1 MSEQQHQIT
10 ELENGLRIISEKF
23 DHVRSVAVGIMM
35 GVGSRNESPGQAGLS
50 HFLEHLLFKGTD
62 RISSPEIDAFFDGIG
77 AEVNASTD
85 KEVTTV
91 YARFLDR
98 NLEKALDV
106 MSDMVMRSTF
116 PDIDSERQV
125 VIEEIAMYED
135 EPSDKVHEILGD
147 CVFGDTPLGRPIIG
161 TAEVVGSVS
170 VPDIAAYR
178 DSQYVPGNIVV
189 AAAGSVDHDRL
200 VELVKQ
206 AGFDRPGREPGFDA
220 APADEGPR
228 VGFFQKDTEQVH
240 ITLGARGLRR
250 DDDRRFTLT
259 LVDSILGG
267 SMASRLF
274 QEVREK
280 RGLAYAVYS
289 YSGYYRDA
297 GQLGM
302 YVGTR
307 PDRVEEALATIG
319 TELHRIAEDP
329 ATPEEFARVKE
340 LVKGKT
346 ALAMESPMGRMSQ
359 LGRNLLLD
367 VPILSLDE
375 IEERIEAVTVDDMRE
390 LAGELYDPKRFS
402 AAAVGPDEDA
412 FRRALEPINPELV
425 AAGAAA

>member
-1 MSEQQHQIT
+1 MTEQQHQIT
-10 ELENGLRIISEKF
+10 ELDSGLRVISERF

-35 GVGSRNESPGQAGLS
+35 GVGSRNETPSQAGLS

-62 RISSPEIDAFFDGIG
+62 RFSSSEIDVFFDGIG

-98 NLEKALDV
+98 HLEKALDT

-135 EPSDKVHEILGD
+135 EPSDKVHEVLGG
-147 CVFGDTPLGRPIIG
+147 CVWGDTPLGRPIIG
-161 TAEVVGSVS
+161 TADVVGSVS
-170 VPDIAAYR
+170 VPEIAAYR
-178 DSQYVPGNIVV
+178 DAQYVPGNVVV
-189 AAAGSVDHDRL
+189 AAAGSVDHDKL
-200 VELVKQ
+200 VELVR
-206 AGFDRPGREPGFDA
+206 ASGFDREGTEPGFDT
-220 APADEGPR
+220 APADAGPT
-228 VGFFQKDTEQVH
+228 VDFFQKDTEQVH
-240 ITLGARGLRR
+240 VTLGARGLQRA
-250 DDDRRFTLT
+250 DDRRYTLT
-259 LVDSILGG
+259 LIDTILGG

-280 RGLAYAVYS
+280 RGLAYAVFS
-289 YSGYYRDA
+289 YAGYYRDA

-319 TELHRIAEDP
+319 TELKRISQDP
-329 ATPEEFARVKE
+329 ATPEEFTRVKE
-340 LVKGKT
+340 YVKGKT
-346 ALAMESPMGRMSQ
+346 ALSMESPMGRMSQ
-359 LGRNLLLD
+359 LGRSLLLD
-367 VPILSLDE
+367 VPILTLDE
-375 IEERIEAVTVDDMRE
+375 IEAKIDAVTIDDMRE
-390 LAGELYDPKRFS
+390 LAAELYDPKRFS

-412 FRRALEPINPELV
+412 FRKALEPVNPELV
-425 AAGAAA
+425 ATAA

>member
-1 MSEQQHQIT
+1 MSDQQHQIT
-10 ELENGLRIISEKF
+10 TLDNGLRIISETF
-23 DHVRSVAVGIMM
+23 PHVRSVALGIMM
-35 GVGSRNESPGQAGLS
+35 GVGSRNEAPDQAGLS

-62 RISSPEIDAFFDGIG
+62 RISSTEIDVFFDGIG

-91 YARFLDR
+91 YARFLDKH
-98 NLEKALDV
+98 LEKALDT
-106 MSDMVMRSTF
+106 MSDMAMRSTF

-135 EPSDKVHEILGD
+135 EPSDKVHEILGG

-161 TAEVVGSVS
+161 TAEVVGGVS
-170 VPDIAAYR
+170 VPSISAYR

-189 AAAGSVDHDRL
+189 AAAGSVDHEKL

-206 AGFDRPGREPGFDA
+206 AGFDRAGSEPGFDE
-220 APADEGPR
+220 APVDEGPK
-228 VGFFQKDTEQVH
+228 VGFFKKDTEQVH
-240 ITLGARGLRR
+240 ITLGARGLARA
-250 DDDRRFTLT
+250 DDRRFTLT
-259 LVDSILGG
+259 LIDTILGG

-280 RGLAYAVYS
+280 RGLAYAIYS

-297 GQLGM
+297 GQLGI

-307 PDRVEEALATIG
+307 PDRVEEAMATIG
-319 TELHRIAEDP
+319 VELHKIAEDP

-340 LVKGKT
+340 YVKGKT
-346 ALAMESPMGRMSQ
+346 ALSMESPMGRMSQ
-359 LGRNLLLD
+359 LGRSLLLD

-375 IEERIEAVTVDDMRE
+375 IEERIDAVTMDGMRAMAAE
-390 LAGELYDPKRFS
+390 FYDPSQFS
-402 AAAVGPDEDA
+402 AAAVGPDEDT
-412 FRRALEPINPELV
+412 FRRALEPVNPQLV
-425 AAGAAA
+425 TAAA